1 MQPQDRKVVFITGG
15 AKRIGATIARHVHK
29 AGMNVVIHYH
39 HSETAAHTLQTELNR
54 QRPDSTLLLQADLH
68 NVSKLNSMI
77 HQIIEY
83 YGRLDVLVNNASSF
97 YPTPIGQITEH
108 DWDDLLGTNVKIPL
122 FLSQTAA
129 PHLTKVEGCI
139 INLAD
144 IHAERPLKTHPV
156 YSIAKAGI
164 VMLTKSLAKE
174 LGPHVRV
181 NAIAPGVILWPQ
193 KDIDEVTKQ
202 RIISMI
208 PLKRH
213 GDPNDIAQAAL
224 FLMQD
229 ANYITGQVIAV
240 DGGRTVNQ

>member
-1 MQPQDRKVVFITGG
+1 MQDRKVVFITGG
-15 AKRIGATIARHVHK
+15 AKRIGATIARHAHK

-39 HSETAAHTLQTELNR
+39 RSETDAHALQAELNR
-54 QRPDSTLLLQADLH
+54 QRADSALLLQADLH
-68 NVSKLNSMI
+68 NVSKLNSMV
-77 HQIIEY
+77 HQVIEY
-83 YGRLDVLVNNASSF
+83 YGHLDVLVNNASSF
-97 YPTPIGQITEH
+97 YPTPVGNITEH
-108 DWDDLLGTNVKIPL
+108 DWDDLLGTNVKTPL
-122 FLSQTAA
+122 FLSQAAA
-129 PHLTKVEGCI
+129 PHLAKTEGCI

-144 IHAERPLKTHPV
+144 IHAERPLKAHPV

-193 KDIDEVTKQ
+193 KEMDEVTQQ

-208 PLKRH
+208 PLKRQ
-213 GDPNDIAQAAL
+213 GDPNDIAQVAL